1 MSFTGIPGRIPGLC
15 TKYTINSMVIRM
27 SFVHLHV
34 HSPFSFLDGAGRLED
49 LIGKTAAAGMPAL
62 ALTDHD
68 NVAGA
73 VFFHELCLKAGIQPI
88 IGAEVTLEQGYHLI
102 LLAQNAEGYAN
113 LCRLLTRAHL
123 DHPRGEP
130 RTSMARLREYRQHL
144 IALSGCRKGEIPSL
158 LLQKQFQKAFL
169 KAKEYRAIFG
179 SNFYLELEQ
188 TWLPGAVSLNRYL
201 AQLSEAT
208 GVPLIVTNNVHYTEP
223 EQFPV
228 HDLLTCVRTLTRLT
242 DVHPQRPLNQEN
254 YLKTPAEMKA
264 LFPDYPEA
272 VNNTMAVAEKCSPV
286 LELNARHYP
295 EFKPPNGEP
304 AQSFLRRLVYEGA
317 SRRYGSLNKRVRER
331 LEDELSVINDLGYAD
346 YFLLVWDVTGF
357 ARNKGIRYAGRGSAA
372 DSLVSYCLYLTEVDS
387 LKRGLLFERFMS
399 RERGEKPDIDIDFD
413 ARYRDQVAGY
423 VYRKYGDEHVASVG
437 TYNTFRARS
446 AVRDLGKAMGFSL
459 EECDR
464 IAKLFPHAHADAI
477 PALLERLPELRKS
490 DLKEEK
496 YRQLFDFC
504 TQVAGLPRFM
514 GTHLGGLV
522 ISRHPL
528 TAITPLQQAAKG
540 VVVTQFDKE
549 AVELLGLVKLDLLS
563 LRMMSALDDTIRII
577 SREKAGF
584 REERIP
590 EEDRDTF
597 QMVNRGDTI
606 GVFQL
611 ESPAQRALQKRL
623 GASRQEDL
631 VASLALIRPG
641 PIKGNMVEPFIKRK
655 QGLEEVTYLHPKL
668 EPILKKTRGVV
679 LFQEQVIEIAM
690 AVAGFTP
697 GEADRLRRVMS
708 HSRSRQEMEELGR
721 FFVAKAQEQGVA
733 KSVAEEIFSYIMG
746 YASYGFCEAHA
757 AAFAATSY
765 KSAYLACHYPAYYFA
780 SLLSHQP
787 MGYYDA
793 DTLCVEARRRGIKIL
808 LPHINKSG
816 RDFVVEEGNIRV
828 SLAQVK
834 GMSKEILARILKNRP
849 YGSIAGFQQ
858 KVKAPGHILENLI
871 FSGAFDELHPNRK
884 ELLWQ
889 IPLLEKGLQKGFFP
903 DIREKI
909 TDDFTMM
916 EKYMQEKEALG
927 IYVRGH
933 PMTLFRQ
940 RLQRAG
946 FYDSKSIDK
955 LPDGAPVKA
964 AGILIRPHRPP
975 TRSGKT
981 IVFFS
986 LEDEYGLI
994 DVTVFEE
1001 VYQRYGQE
1009 IFGGGGGV
1017 AAVTGTIQTRG
1028 TGQNLIAEKIMRM

>member
-1 MSFTGIPGRIPGLC
+1 
-15 TKYTINSMVIRM
+15 M

-34 HSPFSFLDGAGRLED
+34 HSPFSFLDGAGRLEH
-49 LIGKTAAAGMPAL
+49 LVQKAADWGMPAL

-68 NVAGA
+68 NLAGA
-73 VFFHELCLKAGIQPI
+73 VFFHAHCLKAGIEPI
-88 IGAEVTLEQGYHLI
+88 LGAEVTLEQGNHLI
-102 LLAQNAEGYAN
+102 LLAKNAGGYAN
-113 LCRLLTRAHL
+113 LCQILTRAHL

-130 RTSMARLREYRQHL
+130 KTAKALLRQYHGDL
-144 IALSGCRKGEIPSL
+144 IALSGCRKGEIPAL
-158 LLQKQFQKAFL
+158 LLKKQYQEALL
-169 KAKEYRAIFG
+169 KVKEYREIFG
-179 SNFYLELEQ
+179 ADFYLELEQ
-188 TWLPGAVSLNRYL
+188 TWLPGALALNRSL
-201 AQLSEAT
+201 AQLAEVT
-208 GVPLIVTNNVHYTEP
+208 GVPLVATNNVHYAEP
-223 EQFPV
+223 GQFPV
-228 HDLLTCVRTLTRLT
+228 HDLLTCVRTLTCLQE
-242 DVHPQRPLNQEN
+242 VHPQRPLNQEN
-254 YLKTPAEMKA
+254 YLKSPAEMKS
-264 LFPDYPEA
+264 LFASYPEA
-272 VNNTMAVAEKCSPV
+272 VTNTLVVAEKCQPV
-286 LELNARHYP
+286 LELDARHYP

-304 AQSFLRRLVYEGA
+304 AESFLRRLVYEGA
-317 SRRYGSLNKRVRER
+317 VRRYGSVKKRVRER
-331 LEDELSVINDLGYAD
+331 LEHELAVINDLGYAD
-346 YFLLVWDVTGF
+346 YFLLVWDVARF
-357 ARNKGIRYAGRGSAA
+357 ARERGIRYAGRGSAA

-399 RERGEKPDIDIDFD
+399 RERGEKPDIDLDFD

-423 VYRKYGDEHVASVG
+423 VYQKYGDQHVAAVG
-437 TYNTFRARS
+437 TYNTFQARS
-446 AVRDLGKAMGFSL
+446 AVRDLGKAMGFSP

-464 IAKLFPHAHADAI
+464 IAKLLPHAHADAI
-477 PALLERLPELRKS
+477 PALLERLPELRKN
-490 DLKEEK
+490 DFLKEEK
-496 YRQLFDFC
+496 YQRLFRFC
-504 TQVAGLPRFM
+504 GEVAGLPRFM

-522 ISRHPL
+522 ISRLPL
-528 TAITPLQQAAKG
+528 TRITPLQRAAKG
-540 VVVTQFDKE
+540 VVVTQLDKE
-549 AVELLGLVKLDLLS
+549 AAELLGLVKLDLLS
-563 LRMMSALDDTIRII
+563 LRMMSALDDTIRAL
-577 SREKAGF
+577 SREKTGF

-590 EEDRDTF
+590 EEDRETF
-597 QMVNRGDTI
+597 QMINRGDTI

-641 PIKGNMVEPFIKRK
+641 PIKGDMVEPFIRRK

-721 FFVAKAQEQGVA
+721 FFVAKAQEQGVT
-733 KSVAEEIFSYIMG
+733 KSVAEQIFNYIRG

-793 DTLCVEARRRGIKIL
+793 DTLCVEARRRGIEIL
-808 LPHINKSG
+808 SPDINKSG
-816 RDFVVEEGNIRV
+816 RDFLVEQGNIRI

-834 GMSKEILARILKNRP
+834 GMSKEVLERILKGQP
-849 YGSIAGFQQ
+849 YSSITDFQ
-858 KVKAPGHILENLI
+858 KRVKAPAHILENLI
-871 FSGAFDELHPNRK
+871 LSGAFDTLHPNRR

-889 IPLLEKGLQKGFFP
+889 VPLLEKGSEAGFFP
-903 DIREKI
+903 EAAEKRI
-909 TDDFTMM
+909 VDFSLP
-916 EKYMQEKEALG
+916 EKYRQEKEVLG
-927 IYVRGH
+927 IYVRCH
-933 PMTLFRQ
+933 PLTYLRQTLRQ
-940 RLQRAG
+940 KG
-946 FYDSKSIDK
+946 FYDSNSIKS

-964 AGILIRPHRPP
+964 AGLLIRPHRPP
-975 TRSGKT
+975 TRSGKIT
-981 IVFFS
+981 VFFS

-1009 IFGGGGGV
+1009 IFGRRGGMV
-1017 AAVTGTIQTRG
+1017 AVTGTLQARG
-1028 TGQNLIAEKIMRM
+1028 AGRNLIAEKIMRM